1 MKKVFIILA
10 ASLILGIC
18 IIIAAKQLSPNRS
31 SVAVR
36 GLCEREVPA
45 DLAIYPV
52 VFKETGDNLVQLY
65 NTVDQKNKTIV
76 AFLKKNGFEEK
87 EITVTVPKISDN
99 YAQGYNNDA
108 RSRYIITSVITVY
121 TSKVQQVLNMQS
133 QQGELVEQGIAVGA
147 GDEWRYPVTFAFE
160 GLNNI
165 KPEMIEEAN
174 KNARAAAEQFAKDS
188 DSRVG
193 KIQNATQGL
202 FTIEDRDANT
212 PHIKK
217 VRVITNVTYTLK

>member
-1 MKKVFIILA
+1 MKKVFTILA

-87 EITVTVPKISDN
+87 EITLYGDPKS
-99 YAQGYNNDA
+99 YAAIQKYLEENGFKYRVFPVA
-108 RSRYIITSVITVY
+108 RYVLTPGAILELEIEKHA
-121 TSKVQQVLNMQS
+121 KVQI
-133 QQGELVEQGIAVGA
+133 GFDKCKEIA
-147 GDEWRYPVTFAFE
+147 EAFMDDMVRH
-160 GLNNI
+160 GYI
-165 KPEMIEEAN
+165 
-174 KNARAAAEQFAKDS
+174 AKDDS
-188 DSRVG
+188 DG
-193 KIQNATQGL
+193 
-202 FTIEDRDANT
+202 DAD
-212 PHIKK
+212 
-217 VRVITNVTYTLK
+217 